1 VYHGQVRGT
10 EARVGESLLVGVS
23 LGLGAGLTPGPMTA
37 VVVALTLE
45 RGLRAGVQAACA
57 PLITDGPILLLA
69 LWALRFFPQEAYS
82 ALAVAGGGFLVLL
95 GLRAAGGEA
104 PRAEGDV
111 REVRLG
117 SLRRAVVANFL
128 NPSPYLFW
136 STVGGPLVREA
147 WARSPGAA
155 VAFLLSFFA
164 LLVGSKAALAWAV
177 AAGSRRL
184 TEASHRRLGRLAGWL
199 LVLTGLLLATRAV
212 GGAL

>member
-1 VYHGQVRGT
+1 M
-10 EARVGESLLVGVS
+10 GESLLVGVS

-95 GLRAAGGEA
+95 GLRAARGEA

-155 VAFLLSFFA
+155 VAFLLSLLSLSFFA

-184 TEASHRRLGRLAGWL
+184 TEASHRRLSQLAGWL